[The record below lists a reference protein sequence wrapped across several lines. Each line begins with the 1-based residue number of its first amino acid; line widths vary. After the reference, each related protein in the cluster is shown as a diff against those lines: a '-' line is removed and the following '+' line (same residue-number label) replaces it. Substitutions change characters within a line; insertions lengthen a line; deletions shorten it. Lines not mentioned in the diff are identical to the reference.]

1 VFRRSAVNASA
12 RYRRSAPS
20 LRRLGFAEQLLDGDL
35 TPDRRSHAIE
45 LLQAQ
50 LLPLEAQHDGRVTA
64 RPAAEEVA
72 GVCLRRGPGRRRA
85 GPRRSRTVDGG
96 DNEEKNHGYRQP
108 EHARSLHAPHS
119 RHRRKRQGVRPDLI
133 DYHVPVAPSE
143 PFVRI
148 VPLGGCGEI
157 GRNMTV
163 LETNEDLV
171 AIDCGLMFPDD
182 EMLGVDIVIN
192 DFSYIRERAHKF
204 RALLVTHGHEDHI
217 GGIPY
222 LLREWNVP
230 VVGTSLSLA
239 LIRAKLREQSSGEPT
254 FVTVRP
260 GDRVRYGA
268 IETEFIHTNHSVA
281 GACALAVRTPVG
293 TIFHTGDFKFDQ
305 TPIDGEPADFA
316 SMARLGEEGVLCM
329 LSDSTNAERPGH
341 TLSERLVGEAFAGIF
356 SRAPG
361 RIVVASFASN
371 VPRIQ
376 QVVDQASRFDRKIA
390 FLGRS
395 LVNVVHYASEL
406 GYLRIPPGLQIK
418 IDEIDDYPR
427 DRVVVMTTGSQGEP
441 MSALTRLSVRD
452 HPRMQIT
459 AGDTVVISASPIPGN
474 EKAVS
479 RTINNLYR
487 LGAIVYHGSSGPAA
501 AGSHPAHVSGHA
513 SQEELLLMLNL
524 VRPEHFI
531 PIHGE
536 YRMLVTH
543 AKLAERTGVERDN
556 IFICENGDVIQ
567 FTDEMSGKVGK
578 TYGGNVFVDG
588 SGVGDIGDAV
598 LRDRRHLGN
607 DGIMMV
613 VVTIDAEEARVIA
626 GPDLITRGVFY
637 IPESDGRVLDELKD
651 ELRTILERC
660 SAEGIRDVHNVKE
673 HIRVGLAEAVY
684 ARSKRRPIVVPVVME
699 V

>member
-1 VFRRSAVNASA
+1 LSE
-12 RYRRSAPS
+12 Y
-20 LRRLGFAEQLLDGDL
+20 
-35 TPDRRSHAIE
+35 T
-45 LLQAQ
+45 
-50 LLPLEAQHDGRVTA
+50 
-64 RPAAEEVA
+64 
-72 GVCLRRGPGRRRA
+72 
-85 GPRRSRTVDGG
+85 
-96 DNEEKNHGYRQP
+96 
-108 EHARSLHAPHS
+108 
-119 RHRRKRQGVRPDLI
+119 
-133 DYHVPVAPSE
+133 VPVAPAE
-143 PFVRI
+143 PYVRI

-157 GRNMTV
+157 GRNMTL
-163 LETNEDLV
+163 LETNDDMV

-192 DFSYIRERAHKF
+192 DFSYIRERRDKL
-204 RALLVTHGHEDHI
+204 RAVLVTHGHEDHI

-230 VVGTSLSLA
+230 VVGTALSIA
-239 LIRAKLREQSSGEPT
+239 LIRAKLRESGPGEPT
-254 FVTVRP
+254 FITIQP

-268 IETEFIHTNHSVA
+268 VETEFIHTNHSVA
-281 GACALAVRTPVG
+281 GACALALRTPVG
-293 TIFHTGDFKFDQ
+293 TFFHTGDFKFDQ

-316 SMARLGEEGVLCM
+316 AMARLGEEGVVCM

-341 TLSERLVGEAFAGIF
+341 TLSERLVGEAFSSIF
-356 SRAPG
+356 SRATG
-361 RIVVASFASN
+361 RIIVASFASN

-376 QVVDQASRFDRKIA
+376 QVVDQAARFERKIA

-395 LVNVVHYASEL
+395 LVNVVHFASEF
-406 GYLRIPPGLQIK
+406 GYLRIPSGLQIG
-418 IDEIDDYPR
+418 IDKIDDYPR
-427 DRVVVMTTGSQGEP
+427 EQVVVMTTGSQGEP

-452 HPRMQIT
+452 HPRMHIV
-459 AGDTVVISASPIPGN
+459 AGDTVVVSASPIPGN

-487 LGAIVYHGSSGPAA
+487 LGAVVYHGSSGPGA

-524 VRPEHFI
+524 IRPEHFI

-543 AKLAERTGVERDN
+543 GKLAERTGVEHEN
-556 IFICENGDVIQ
+556 IFVCENGDVIQ
-567 FTDEMSGKVGK
+567 FTQDMSGKIGK

-651 ELRTILERC
+651 ELRTILDRC

-673 HIRVGLAEAVY
+673 HIRLGLAEAIY